1 MIDPAVQRKGRM
13 DLRIEVPAPD
23 VKTREAIFR
32 IHLKDRPIADDI
44 NYEELAK
51 ATDNYA
57 SADIAFIVNESA
69 MMAALADMPIT
80 QQHLLNSIKGTPSSL
95 ESPAENRKRIGFK

>member
-32 IHLKDRPIADDI
+32 IHLKGRPITDDI

-69 MMAALADMPIT
+69 MMAALADMPIS

-95 ESPAENRKRIGFK
+95 ESPAKHRKRIGFK